1 MEVSILTSFVD
12 FETYTKTA
20 KEEGKEKKKVHV
32 RSDKSLEKY
41 YLSHNNLTIF

>member
-20 KEEGKEKKKVHV
+20 KEEGKKVHV
-32 RSDKSLEKY
+32 RSDKC
-41 YLSHNNLTIF
+41 